1 MTASKGEELFL
12 QGQIDEA
19 LPVLEKEGEKG
30 QGRSLYLLG
39 TIYREGYGHVVANE
53 KKAVH
58 YFQAG
63 KQAGEPL
70 CQMAMAYT
78 DDSLWDMAGNILRQV
93 LMKAVAGDVLAMD
106 EVGRFYCE
114 PGMVMNPEEGFKWIT
129 KGALFE
135 YWRALYDLGACY
147 EDAGESKKAKA
158 CYEKAASFGDKYSE
172 YALGQMEIDE
182 AFGNN
187 DKDKLVKAMEWLEKA
202 VAHGSG
208 EAAGLLGELYL
219 DMKYEE
225 TADYA
230 GSSLVAPDE
239 TKAMAY
245 LKQATDLGDET
256 SAQLLAGLYDE
267 KGDKK
272 KAEKYYKK
280 SIRLGNNE
288 AQVSLGM
295 FYLEQEQY
303 TDAFRY
309 LKKAADQG
317 LDEAQYLVACMYANG
332 QGVEQNHE
340 EAMAWMEEAAD
351 NGNEEAEEALAQM
364 R

>member
-1 MTASKGEELFL
+1 MISKGEELFL

-19 LPVLEKEGEKG
+19 LPILEKEGKKG

-53 KKAVH
+53 EKAET
-58 YFQAG
+58 YFLEGQKAG
-63 KQAGEPL
+63 DALCALSMFYAG
-70 CQMAMAYT
+70 A
-78 DDSLWDMAGNILRQV
+78 SIWDTVEHSFRQV
-93 LMKAVAGDVLAMD
+93 LQQAVAGDVFSMEEA
-106 EVGRFYCE
+106 GRFYRE
-114 PGMVMNPEEGFKWIT
+114 SGMVMNPEEGFKWLT

-135 YWRALYDLGACY
+135 YWRALYDLGTCYAQAGDTTKAVACY
-147 EDAGESKKAKA
+147 K
-158 CYEKAASFGDKYSE
+158 KAASFEDKYSE
-172 YALGQMEIDE
+172 YALGQMGLDA
-182 AFGNN
+182 AFKAH
-187 DKDKLVKAMEWLEKA
+187 DKDKLEKAMAWLEKA
-202 VAHGSG
+202 IFHGSG
-208 EAAGLLGELYL
+208 EAASLLGELYL
-219 DMKYEE
+219 DMKY
-225 TADYA
+225 DDI
-230 GSSLVAPDE
+230 SNDSPLVTPDE

-245 LKQATDLGDET
+245 LKQATDLGDEA

-267 KGDKK
+267 KGNKK
-272 KAEKYYKK
+272 KAEKYYKE

-295 FYLEQEQY
+295 FYLEQEKY

-340 EAMAWMEEAAD
+340 EALSWMEEAAE

-364 R
+364 RNS